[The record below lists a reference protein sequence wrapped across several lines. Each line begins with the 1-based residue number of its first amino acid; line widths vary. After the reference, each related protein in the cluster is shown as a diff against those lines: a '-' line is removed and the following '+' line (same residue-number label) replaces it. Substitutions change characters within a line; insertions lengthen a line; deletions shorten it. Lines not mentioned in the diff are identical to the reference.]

1 MAWGAV
7 GFDIGDPLCQ
17 TLPETASRFSKD
29 IIQMISRKV
38 QMISKKLTV
47 SLVLLSLLALSLSSC
62 AGVTPLKAERPRD
75 EAFRTVLK
83 KETSTLNIPIEAS
96 TDDLA
101 RVLNQT
107 VRKELYKG
115 STKTRG
121 VSADVVRN
129 GAIVVSAADNYLYVT
144 LPITMSLSYGMFETS
159 AIPLKLKFK
168 AKAGVTPDWRLH
180 TEIYYLGLS
189 DLLAE
194 EVGIGPLSFKPRSIV
209 EGITQ
214 PVQKLLSDL
223 LAQKINDLFPLKT
236 QIAKVWNTAQKPV
249 LLDKN
254 YNAWLKLTPREVMLY
269 PLYAQNNRVRLSVG
283 ISTFAELVVGSEPAS
298 QLPLP
303 LPNLKLVNTFDK
315 TFRIALNADVF
326 YKDLRAIAAPLLLN
340 KRFDSDGKSI
350 VIKDFDLY
358 GNGDKLVVKLQ
369 TQGSLDG
376 VFYLTAKPVF
386 NPQTDIFSV
395 EDVDFDM
402 QTQDLLLRSADW
414 FLHGSIRGMI
424 QEQLNMNLTK
434 QLEQTR
440 QMAGKALARV
450 QLVEH
455 VFLKGDMKNLKF
467 NDMIVQKDKISIQ
480 VYTEGEAGVFF
491 Q

>member
-1 MAWGAV
+1 MKNKGMLMNKCKKV
-7 GFDIGDPLCQ
+7 CLIRFLRL
-17 TLPETASRFSKD
+17 LPPA
-29 IIQMISRKV
+29 
-38 QMISKKLTV
+38 
-47 SLVLLSLLALSLSSC
+47 LLAMVLCSC
-62 AGVTPLKAERPRD
+62 AGVTPLTAERPKV

-83 KETSTLNIPIEAS
+83 KETSTLYVPIEAS

-115 STKTRG
+115 STKTKG

-129 GAIVVSAADNYLYVT
+129 GQIVVSASDNFIYVT
-144 LPITMSLSYGMFETS
+144 LPIAMSLSYGMFETKP
-159 AIPLKLKFK
+159 IPLKLKFK
-168 AKAGVTPDWRLH
+168 AKATVTPDWRLQ
-180 TEIYYLGLS
+180 TEIFYQGLS
-189 DLLAE
+189 DLLTE

-209 EGITQ
+209 EGFTQ

-223 LAQKINDLFPLKT
+223 ISQKINDMFSLKS
-236 QIAKVWNTAQKPV
+236 QVASVWNTAYKPV

-254 YNAWLKLTPREVMLY
+254 YNAWLKLTPLEVMLY
-269 PLYAQNNRVRLSVG
+269 PLNAQNNRVKLSVG
-283 ISTFAELVVGSEPAS
+283 ISTFAEMVVGPEPAG
-298 QLPLP
+298 QPALP

-315 TFRIALNADVF
+315 GFRISLNADLF
-326 YKDLRAIAAPLLLN
+326 YKDICAIVAPLLLN

-350 VIKDFDLY
+350 VITDFILY
-358 GNGDKLVVKLQ
+358 GNGEKIVVKLQ

-386 NPQTDIFSV
+386 NPKTDIFSV

-402 QTQDLLLRSADW
+402 STQSLLLRTGDW
-414 FLHGSIRGMI
+414 FLHSSIRGMI
-424 QEQLNMNLTK
+424 QEKLNMNLTG
-434 QLEQTR
+434 QLEQSR

-455 VFLKGDMKNLKF
+455 VFLRGDIKNLKF
-467 NDMIVQKDKISIQ
+467 SGIIVQKDKISIQ
-480 VYTEGEAGVFF
+480 VYTEGEAGIFF